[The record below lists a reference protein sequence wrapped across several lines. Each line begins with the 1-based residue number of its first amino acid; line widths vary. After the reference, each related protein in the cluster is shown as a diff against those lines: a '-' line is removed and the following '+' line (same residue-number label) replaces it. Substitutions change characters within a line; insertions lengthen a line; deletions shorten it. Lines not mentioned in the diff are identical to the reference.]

1 VEELRGEAEMLKQL
15 DHPYIVKLEDVFTSD
30 TAVYLVMEL
39 LHGGDLF
46 DRIVDRGRYDETSSR
61 RVARRILS
69 AVGYLHER
77 HIVHRDLKPENILL
91 EAKDNDFTVK
101 VTDFGLAKKANKD
114 GLRTFCG
121 TPQYERRATSEASN
135 ERKGKEGGRSGR
147 VAASEASA
155 KKIWMNYLRQ
165 NLITLGANG
174 GTSALVPA
182 PGCPGKEE
190 LFPGLAKRLRVCGG
204 SGQAEGLSGGEPTPP
219 SRCASAAGAGKRR
232 GRRGETPRTPPA
244 AGEVAHACAPT
255 NNPPSCSL
263 RSQVLRPRG
272 PPPPQH
278 RRGRRS
284 LRRRGGH
291 VERGRHPVHPAER
304 DASVRRVGELR
315 ASASEA
321 STRRGGSMMTY

>member
-190 LFPGLAKRLRVCGG
+190 LVPGLAGSRPRLPWQRRAVSWAREATACLRRERASGGAVGGRTNPPLPLRVCGG
-204 SGQAEGLSGGEPTPP
+204 SGQAKGPSGGDPP
-219 SRCASAAGAGKRR
+219 NPPCCRR
-232 GRRGETPRTPPA
+232 GRTCMCP
-244 AGEVAHACAPT
+244 
-255 NNPPSCSL
+255 N
-263 RSQVLRPRG
+263 
-272 PPPPQH
+272 
-278 RRGRRS
+278 
-284 LRRRGGH
+284 
-291 VERGRHPVHPAER
+291 
-304 DASVRRVGELR
+304 
-315 ASASEA
+315 
-321 STRRGGSMMTY
+321 